1 MRKSATTILRILQ
14 ITETSSYLVENSLN
28 KFHYLGI
35 VLLISVFMTVSTH
48 TVAAS
53 TTMIITPTPTPIP
66 TPIPTPTPT
75 PTPSVTTPNTQLNLE
90 TLFRTLLT
98 QELSSA
104 DSVVHTTELERI
116 LDDIAGGQ
124 YQISAEFEDENGE
137 EDTEKTLTIT
147 INPIGPTA
155 TPTEEEEAEP
165 EDDSSGDN
173 GDDNGNDDSPEE
185 SEPLGEIPGSPPFG

>member
-48 TVAAS
+48 TVAA
-53 TTMIITPTPTPIP
+53 TTMIITPTPTP
-66 TPIPTPTPT
+66 
-75 PTPSVTTPNTQLNLE
+75 TPSITTPNTQLNLE

-98 QELSSA
+98 RELSSA

-137 EDTEKTLTIT
+137 EGTEKTLTIT
-147 INPIGPTA
+147 IAPIGPTA

-173 GDDNGNDDSPEE
+173 GDDNGDDNGNDDSPEE
-185 SEPLGEIPGSPPFG
+185 SEPPGEIPGSPPF

>member
-28 KFHYLGI
+28 KFHSLGI

-48 TVAAS
+48 KVAAS
-53 TTMIITPTPTPIP
+53 TTMIITPTPTP
-66 TPIPTPTPT
+66 
-75 PTPSVTTPNTQLNLE
+75 TPSITTPNTQLNLE

-104 DSVVHTTELERI
+104 DTVVHTTELERI

-147 INPIGPTA
+147 IAPIGPTA
-155 TPTEEEEAEP
+155 APTEEEEEEP

-185 SEPLGEIPGSPPFG
+185 SEPPGEIPGSPPF

>member
-1 MRKSATTILRILQ
+1 
-14 ITETSSYLVENSLN
+14 
-28 KFHYLGI
+28 
-35 VLLISVFMTVSTH
+35 
-48 TVAAS
+48 
-53 TTMIITPTPTPIP
+53 
-66 TPIPTPTPT
+66 
-75 PTPSVTTPNTQLNLE
+75 
-90 TLFRTLLT
+90 LLT

-124 YQISAEFEDENGE
+124 YQISAEFEDQNGE

-147 INPIGPTA
+147 IAPIGPTA

-173 GDDNGNDDSPEE
+173 GDNGDDNGNDDSPEE
-185 SEPLGEIPGSPPFG
+185 SEPPGEIPGSPPF

>member
-53 TTMIITPTPTPIP
+53 TTMIITPTPTP
-66 TPIPTPTPT
+66 
-75 PTPSVTTPNTQLNLE
+75 TPSITTPNTQLNLE

-116 LDDIAGGQ
+116 LDDITGGQ

-147 INPIGPTA
+147 IAPIGPTA
-155 TPTEEEEAEP
+155 TPTEEAGP

-173 GDDNGNDDSPEE
+173 DDDNGNDNGNDDSPEE
-185 SEPLGEIPGSPPFG
+185 SEPPGEIPGSPPF

>member
-1 MRKSATTILRILQ
+1 
-14 ITETSSYLVENSLN
+14 
-28 KFHYLGI
+28 
-35 VLLISVFMTVSTH
+35 
-48 TVAAS
+48 
-53 TTMIITPTPTPIP
+53 
-66 TPIPTPTPT
+66 
-75 PTPSVTTPNTQLNLE
+75 
-90 TLFRTLLT
+90 LLT

-147 INPIGPTA
+147 IAPIGPTT
-155 TPTEEEEAEP
+155 TPTEEEGAEP
-165 EDDSSGDN
+165 EDDSSGDSGDNGDDN

-185 SEPLGEIPGSPPFG
+185 SEPPEEIPGSPPF